1 MVLREFRQSVVCG
14 VQFKG
19 KKMGMLYLDNKYLR
33 LLVMSLV
40 IILALIFVQ
49 DFADFLDENSNKVI
63 KFGVN
68 QHCNSASS
76 ICSASIINE
85 GDFQRISFAIKSAA
99 SGIEF
104 PMTLTAV
111 GFDFEG
117 IQSVSVSFE
126 MPGEELDSQYVLFSP
141 DKSTRQV
148 VPEKWD
154 AVARLPAISN
164 ERTDWLAV
172 IRLKS
177 SKKEYRAEFPFSF

>member
-1 MVLREFRQSVVCG
+1 M
-14 VQFKG
+14 
-19 KKMGMLYLDNKYLR
+19 DNKYLR
-33 LLVMSLV
+33 LFVMSLV

-49 DFADFLDENSNKVI
+49 DFADFLDENSNKVV

-68 QHCNSASS
+68 QHCNSAVS
-76 ICSASIINE
+76 ICSASIVNE
-85 GDFQRISFAIKSAA
+85 GDFQRISFAIKGAAA

-126 MPGEELDSQYVLFSP
+126 MPGEDLDSHPVLFSP
-141 DKSTRQV
+141 DKSTHQV

-154 AVARLPAISN
+154 AVARLPVISN
-164 ERTDWLAV
+164 NRTDWLAV